1 VELLIMN
8 VPMTKKGYE
17 ALQAELTRLR
27 REERP
32 KVIQAITEAREHG
45 DLKEN
50 AEYKAAKEHQQ
61 FIDTRMA
68 ELEHKLGSAQ
78 VVEISTGVSET
89 VVFGVTVSLL
99 NMESQEGKRY
109 TLVGEDEADIK
120 NGSISV
126 QSPIGRA
133 LIGHRVGDIVEVHR
147 PAGMIEYEIQS
158 ICFKE
163 SF

>member
-1 VELLIMN
+1 MN

-78 VVEISTGVSET
+78 VVEISTGECET

-163 SF
+163 SS

>member
-1 VELLIMN
+1 MN

>member
-1 VELLIMN
+1 MK

-78 VVEISTGVSET
+78 VVEIARGESET
-89 VVFGVTVSLL
+89 VVFGVTVAVL
-99 NMESQEGKRY
+99 NMETQEEKRY
-109 TLVGEDEADIK
+109 TLVGQDEADLK
-120 NGSISV
+120 KGSISV

-147 PAGMIEYEIQS
+147 PAGMIDYEIQS
-158 ICFKE
+158 ICFE
-163 SF
+163 EQP

>member
-1 VELLIMN
+1 MK

-68 ELEHKLGSAQ
+68 ELEYKLGSAQ
-78 VVEISTGVSET
+78 VVDISSGESET
-89 VVFGVTVSLL
+89 VVFGATVSLL
-99 NMESQEGKRY
+99 NMESQEGKQY

-163 SF
+163 SS

>member
-1 VELLIMN
+1 MK

-17 ALQAELTRLR
+17 SLQAELTRLR

-78 VVEISTGVSET
+78 VVERSSGESET

-99 NMESQEGKRY
+99 NMESQEGKQY
-109 TLVGEDEADIK
+109 TLLGEDEADIK

-163 SF
+163 SS

>member
-1 VELLIMN
+1 MK

-78 VVEISTGVSET
+78 VVERSGGESET

-109 TLVGEDEADIK
+109 TLVGQDEADIK
-120 NGSISV
+120 DGSISV

-147 PAGMIEYEIQS
+147 PAGVIEYEIQS
-158 ICFKE
+158 ICFE
-163 SF
+163 EPL

>member
-1 VELLIMN
+1 MK

-78 VVEISTGVSET
+78 VVEISSGACET
-89 VVFGVTVSLL
+89 VVFGVTVSLI

-109 TLVGEDEADIK
+109 TLVGQDEADIK

-147 PAGMIEYEIQS
+147 PAGVIEYEIQS
-158 ICFKE
+158 ICFE
-163 SF
+163 EPL

>member
-1 VELLIMN
+1 MK
-8 VPMTKKGYE
+8 VPITKKGYA

-32 KVIQAITEAREHG
+32 KNIQAISEAREHG

-50 AEYKAAKEHQQ
+50 AEYKAAKEQQQ
-61 FIDTRMA
+61 FIDTRIS
-68 ELEHKLGSAQ
+68 ELEHKLGNSQ
-78 VVEISTGVSET
+78 VVELSQGMSDT

-99 NMESQEGKRY
+99 DMESQKEKRY
-109 TLVGEDEADIK
+109 TLVGQDEADIK

-147 PAGMIEYEIQS
+147 PAGVIEYEIQA
-158 ICFKE
+158 IRFE
-163 SF
+163 DRD